1 MTPPPTPAAAAGLYI
16 HVPFCRKKCRY
27 CDFYSVE
34 NFGLQVGYL
43 KALRQEMRLA
53 AAAHPAL
60 GFDTLYLGGGTPTV
74 LGAGGVEEIIAA
86 ARQAFSLLADTE
98 VTVEVN
104 PGTIDRDSLKRLRQ
118 AGVNRL
124 NIGIQSFTDRHLAF
138 LGRIHS
144 AADAGRALAWA
155 HAAGFDNIGIDLIY
169 GLPGQTPA
177 DWRLDLLQALDGDLA
192 HLSCYSLTY
201 EAGTPLEMA
210 LKSGKFAPAGE
221 DRVAGMYL
229 QALDILAQGGLAQYE
244 TANFARS
251 RAHHS
256 RHNLKYWS
264 FLPYLGLGP
273 SAHSFMAPERFWNH
287 ADIDLYIRKLGQ
299 GRRPIAES
307 ERLTREKSMIEAVY
321 LGLRLT
327 DGIDL
332 SAFQE
337 RFKTGFMELFGERAA
352 VFDQKGWLT
361 TTAGRCRLTPRG
373 MLLLDAIA
381 AAFIEHIS

>member
-1 MTPPPTPAAAAGLYI
+1 MTLPSSPADAAGLYI

-27 CDFYSVE
+27 CDFYSVSTLD
-34 NFGLQVGYL
+34 LQTGYL
-43 KALRQEMRLA
+43 VALRQEMMLA

-60 GFDTLYLGGGTPTV
+60 YFDTLYLGGGTPSV
-74 LGAGGVEEIIAA
+74 LGAGGVEEIIAT
-86 ARQAFSLLADTE
+86 ARRAFSFLADTE

-104 PGTIDRDSLKRLRQ
+104 PGTIDRDSLQRLRR

-124 NIGIQSFTDRHLAF
+124 NIGVQSFKNQHLAF

-155 HAAGFDNIGIDLIY
+155 RAAGFDNIGIDLIY

-177 DWRLDLLQALDGDLA
+177 DWRLDLLQALDRDLA

-201 EAGTPLEMA
+201 EAGTPLESE
-210 LKSGKFAPAGE
+210 LKRGEFAPADE

-229 QALDILAQGGLAQYE
+229 QAIDLLARGGLAQYE

-251 RAHHS
+251 RAHRS

-273 SAHSFMAPERFWNH
+273 SAHSFIAPERFWNH
-287 ADIDLYIRKLGQ
+287 ADIDLYIRQLGQ
-299 GRRPIAES
+299 GRRPVAES
-307 ERLTREKSMIEAVY
+307 ERLTREKSMIEALY

-332 SAFQE
+332 SAFQD

-352 VFDQKGWLT
+352 VFEQKGWLT
-361 TTAGRCRLTPRG
+361 TTAGRCRLTPQG

-381 AAFIEHIS
+381 AALIEHIS